1 MPCTEFDEFIIEC
14 LKEYSGCTCPGI
26 TLKWME
32 HIGMKYTDWDYH
44 HRLQQT
50 NRHMKALEKYGIVR
64 YTGRTVSMS
73 DRSKIWELVQ

>member
-1 MPCTEFDEFIIEC
+1 MPCTELDEFIKQCIA
-14 LKEYSGCTCPGI
+14 GGIDTCSEI

-32 HIGMKYTDWDYH
+32 HIGMRYTEWDYH

-50 NRHMKALEKYGIVR
+50 NRHMKTMEKYGIVR

>member
-1 MPCTEFDEFIIEC
+1 MPCTELDEFIKQCIADGV
-14 LKEYSGCTCPGI
+14 STCSEI

-32 HIGMKYTDWDYH
+32 HIGMRYTEWDYH

-50 NRHMKALEKYGIVR
+50 NRHMKTMEKYGIVR

>member
-1 MPCTEFDEFIIEC
+1 MPCTELDEFIKQCIAD
-14 LKEYSGCTCPGI
+14 GVNTCSKI

-32 HIGMKYTDWDYH
+32 HIGMRYTEWDYH

-50 NRHMKALEKYGIVR
+50 NRHMKTMEKYGIVR